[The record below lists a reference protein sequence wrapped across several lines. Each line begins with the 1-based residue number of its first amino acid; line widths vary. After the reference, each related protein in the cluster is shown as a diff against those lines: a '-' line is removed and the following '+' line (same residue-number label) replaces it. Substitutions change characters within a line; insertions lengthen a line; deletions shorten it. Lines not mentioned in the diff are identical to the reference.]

1 MFTVL
6 KAPEFR
12 KNIVW
17 NSSGFIL
24 KSGRAELDKYEY
36 QVHADEIKKLISEHR
51 YAEAMNIADGIDWR
65 KVRSVSML
73 QTVSE
78 IYKINKKYEEAREI
92 LLLAYDRYPSR
103 NIVYALCELAIK
115 LNDVVQA
122 KILYEEF
129 VSLAPGDTSRY
140 VLLYRLYE
148 ALDVSAEERIEL
160 LEEFKQKDYTE
171 RWAYELALLYHKTG
185 QETKCVE
192 ACDELILWFGEGKYV
207 KKAMEL
213 KMKHTR
219 LSKEQQLKYE
229 GRQDPIPVA
238 DKFMNINP
246 DTSRQV
252 YDTDPQ
258 SGNLQQIP
266 MTPYSQNHKQEMGS
280 ISSRDNSTSGVQEQ
294 SVGMSISVSGQ
305 VTDSAVYVSN
315 PETGMETMN
324 KAGEPDNGAIRAETP
339 GMQLSAESSRNDLQ
353 HTTQMLT
360 TSEIDKI
367 EIKPVNMG
375 MYNTIDLQNGL
386 SENIKKFFE
395 NEKKAAI
402 NSGNGRYNTIPS
414 FEKANNYENA
424 ESKNDGHVTND
435 IELTDSNGPVISLK
449 NFSPADNELDEVPG
463 KEEDVQITTFMPG
476 YKSENVYPE
485 DIPDDDTVE
494 EDEAEE
500 PDPELKSIYED
511 WETKKREN
519 EERRIQEAKAL
530 SLQQTADIM
539 AQLKG
544 VLPDIDDI
552 AKPTPP
558 RGVSVNPPYYSVP
571 KETEIPETD
580 NGETLQDDE
589 KETEEWD
596 DFDPEENEYRYEDW
610 DDDPEEDED
619 EYVQSNEWHNNDES
633 SESHEIDFAKK
644 EDIDDSEESG
654 EEESGDEYPEAEE
667 TPEAEGYE
675 EEGQSEY
682 PETEEIPGIEGY
694 GEEGQSEYPETEEIP
709 GIEGYEEEGWAE
721 YPEIEDFPEIETLE
735 GEYPD
740 VVHLEDEFGDN
751 ELYVEEDVE
760 SEYYSYLA
768 KGYKY
773 VDESVYHRGY
783 ALDTDEEEEAGEAS
797 INEEKFEAE
806 DEFEDKEEP
815 ETEEESAVSEEESE
829 DKEEPEEE
837 ESTVSEEESED
848 KEEPEEEESTVSE
861 EESEDK
867 EEAEEEESA
876 VNEEES
882 EDKEEAEEEE
892 SAVNEEES
900 EDKEEPEEEEESTVN
915 EEESADEEEETVT
928 EEPTGNEVASGR
940 GIFYE
945 PEMEDDSW
953 AVEEARG
960 KTEEM
965 PIHEITY
972 EPEAGAIDIKSVRES
987 VDEDPEDENDDNTEL
1002 YFREIMNIEDPDDDE
1017 TVMADT
1023 GKEESDGSLS
1033 YTEDEEA
1040 ARKAAFEVTS
1050 ELPEY
1055 PYDELDDYGEV
1066 EEMVMIEQPDGLEGI
1081 MKTDDMPVDAIAR
1094 ANYEAGMEFD
1104 YDGIDELR
1112 RNRRARDN
1120 KTSVRHRPGY
1130 MKLETTGSKREF
1142 DEEEKLVFGRFQN
1155 IEWLKS
1161 QIVEALDEA
1170 GMESG
1175 KGNVIVMGNEPTG
1188 RKAIAVDIVKVMRS
1202 TEIKFKGKVAKISGE
1217 ALNKKDIPLTI
1228 KKLRQGA
1235 LIVENAQ
1242 DLTPSSARLV
1252 AEALELENEPVLVIL
1267 EGDIKGMS
1275 ELLDSSRDI
1284 MKRVFNARIELQDY
1298 STDDLVSYGKCYAR
1312 ELEYVIDDMGVL
1324 ALYRRIGDL
1333 QTLDHTVTLEEVCE
1347 IIDNAIKHVDKK
1359 NMSHFMDVLL
1369 AKRYDD
1375 NDFIILREKDFI
1387 Q

>member
-1 MFTVL
+1 M
-6 KAPEFR
+6 
-12 KNIVW
+12 
-17 NSSGFIL
+17 
-24 KSGRAELDKYEY
+24 DKYEY

-122 KILYEEF
+122 KLLYEEF

-246 DTSRQV
+246 DTSQQV

-294 SVGMSISVSGQ
+294 SVGMNISVSGQ
-305 VTDSAVYVSN
+305 VTDSAASVSN

-414 FEKANNYENA
+414 YEKTNNYENA
-424 ESKNDGHVTND
+424 ESKNDGHITND
-435 IELTDSNGPVISLK
+435 LELTDSNGPVISLK

-494 EDEAEE
+494 EDAAEE
-500 PDPELKSIYED
+500 SDPELKSIYED

-558 RGVSVNPPYYSVP
+558 RGVSVNPSYYSVP

-596 DFDPEENEYRYEDW
+596 DVDPEENEYRYEDW

-644 EDIDDSEESG
+644 EDIDDSEESE
-654 EEESGDEYPEAEE
+654 EEESKDDYPETEETPEVEGYEEEGQRDYPEAEE
-667 TPEAEGYE
+667 TPEVEGYE
-675 EEGQSEY
+675 EEV
-682 PETEEIPGIEGY
+682 
-694 GEEGQSEYPETEEIP
+694 QSEYPETEEIP

-721 YPEIEDFPEIETLE
+721 YPETEDFPEIETLE
-735 GEYPD
+735 DEYPD

-760 SEYYSYLA
+760 SEYYAYLA

-773 VDESVYHRGY
+773 VDGSVYHRGY
-783 ALDTDEEEEAGEAS
+783 DLDTDVEEESGEAF
-797 INEEKFEAE
+797 INEEKPEAVE
-806 DEFEDKEEP
+806 EFEDKEEP
-815 ETEEESAVSEEESE
+815 ETEEESAVGEEESEDRGEPEEEESAVYEEESE
-829 DKEEPEEE
+829 DKKEPEEE
-837 ESTVSEEESED
+837 
-848 KEEPEEEESTVSE
+848 
-861 EESEDK
+861 
-867 EEAEEEESA
+867 SA
-876 VNEEES
+876 
-882 EDKEEAEEEE
+882 
-892 SAVNEEES
+892 
-900 EDKEEPEEEEESTVN
+900 VN

-928 EEPTGNEVASGR
+928 EEPTGNEVASGQ

-972 EPEAGAIDIKSVRES
+972 EPESGAIDIKSVRES

-1017 TVMADT
+1017 TVMADAD
-1023 GKEESDGSLS
+1023 KEESDGSLS

-1120 KTSVRHRPGY
+1120 KTSVRQRPGY

-1142 DEEEKLVFGRFQN
+1142 DEEEKLVFGKFQN

>member
-1 MFTVL
+1 M
-6 KAPEFR
+6 
-12 KNIVW
+12 
-17 NSSGFIL
+17 
-24 KSGRAELDKYEY
+24 DKYEY
-36 QVHADEIKKLISEHR
+36 QVHADEIKKLIGEHR

-122 KILYEEF
+122 KLLYEEF
-129 VSLAPGDTSRY
+129 ISLAPSDTSRY
-140 VLLYRLYE
+140 ILLYKLYE
-148 ALDVSAEERIEL
+148 ALDVSIEERIEL

-171 RWAYELALLYHKTG
+171 RWAYELALLYHKIG

-229 GRQDPIPVA
+229 GRQEPIPMT
-238 DKFMNINP
+238 DKFMSMNSN
-246 DTSRQV
+246 TSRQL

-266 MTPYSQNHKQEMGS
+266 MTPYSQNYQQRGGIVNPENDGS
-280 ISSRDNSTSGVQEQ
+280 LVIQRQSAFDNKPGMNTPIPDMKIFGQEQ
-294 SVGMSISVSGQ
+294 SSDMSMSVSGQ
-305 VTDSAVYVSN
+305 PMDMNTPVSDL
-315 PETGMETMN
+315 ESGMDPINNT
-324 KAGEPDNGAIRAETP
+324 GEPNSGMMQAETP
-339 GMQLSAESSRNDLQ
+339 VMQLSAEPVRNDLL

-395 NEKKAAI
+395 NEKKAAAD
-402 NSGNGRYNTIPS
+402 SGNGQYDPYPS
-414 FEKANNYENA
+414 YEEPVSYENA
-424 ESKNDGHVTND
+424 GSDTDGNIKND

-449 NFSPADNELDEVPG
+449 SFSPADNELDEVPG
-463 KEEDVQITTFMPG
+463 NEEDVQITTFMPG
-476 YKSENVYPE
+476 YGSQNAYTGDIADDEQEDEDDPLYVAADNTENDTEKAVNE
-485 DIPDDDTVE
+485 DNADITEYEAV
-494 EDEAEE
+494 DEAEE
-500 PDPELKSIYED
+500 SDPELKSIYED
-511 WETKKREN
+511 WENRKREN
-519 EERRIQEAKAL
+519 EERRIQEAKVL

-558 RGVSVNPPYYSVP
+558 RGIPNYTPYFTMP
-571 KETEIPETD
+571 EEAADPETD
-580 NGETLQDDE
+580 DKGLLQDND
-589 KETEEWD
+589 KEAEAGGYDRYEAGYANNNEWD
-596 DFDPEENEYRYEDW
+596 YDEGINEG
-610 DDDPEEDED
+610 P
-619 EYVQSNEWHNNDES
+619 
-633 SESHEIDFAKK
+633 EIDFAKK
-644 EDIDDSEESG
+644 EDIVESEEVKEDSLNEEEAEG
-654 EEESGDEYPEAEE
+654 GAEPVAEEESILNEEEPEYSEEVPAEE
-667 TPEAEGYE
+667 EN
-675 EEGQSEY
+675 
-682 PETEEIPGIEGY
+682 I
-694 GEEGQSEYPETEEIP
+694 
-709 GIEGYEEEGWAE
+709 
-721 YPEIEDFPEIETLE
+721 
-735 GEYPD
+735 
-740 VVHLEDEFGDN
+740 
-751 ELYVEEDVE
+751 
-760 SEYYSYLA
+760 
-768 KGYKY
+768 
-773 VDESVYHRGY
+773 
-783 ALDTDEEEEAGEAS
+783 
-797 INEEKFEAE
+797 INEEEPEYSEEVPAE
-806 DEFEDKEEP
+806 EENIINEEEP
-815 ETEEESAVSEEESE
+815 EYSEEVPAEEEDIINEEEPEYSEEVPAEEESIINDEESE
-829 DKEEPEEE
+829 D
-837 ESTVSEEESED
+837 SED
-848 KEEPEEEESTVSE
+848 
-861 EESEDK
+861 
-867 EEAEEEESA
+867 AG
-876 VNEEES
+876 NEE
-882 EDKEEAEEEE
+882 
-892 SAVNEEES
+892 NEEITGTTDS
-900 EDKEEPEEEEESTVN
+900 EWGETLPEREIS
-915 EEESADEEEETVT
+915 
-928 EEPTGNEVASGR
+928 
-940 GIFYE
+940 YE
-945 PEMEDDSW
+945 LVVEDDSW
-953 AVEEARG
+953 TEEEARG

-965 PIHEITY
+965 PVSEIVY
-972 EPEAGAIDIKSVRES
+972 ESETDHIDIKSINES
-987 VDEDPEDENDDNTEL
+987 SDDNNETEISDNNEL
-1002 YFREIMNIEDPDDDE
+1002 YFREIMNIEDPEDDE
-1017 TVMADT
+1017 ETALSDAADEDET
-1023 GKEESDGSLS
+1023 LS

-1040 ARKAAFEVTS
+1040 ARREAFEVTS

-1055 PYDELDDYGEV
+1055 PYKELDDYGEV
-1066 EEMVMIEQPDGLEGI
+1066 EEMVMIEQPDGLDGI

-1104 YDGIDELR
+1104 LEGIEENKR
-1112 RNRRARDN
+1112 TGGEKNNKISIRN
-1120 KTSVRHRPGY
+1120 RPGY
-1130 MKLETTGSKREF
+1130 MKLETTTGSKREF
-1142 DEEEKLVFGRFQN
+1142 DEEEKLVFGRFQD

-1161 QIVEALDEA
+1161 QIVEALDDA
-1170 GMESG
+1170 GMESSR
-1175 KGNVIVMGNEPTG
+1175 GNVIVMGDEPTG
-1188 RKAIAVDIVKVMRS
+1188 RKAIAVDIVKVMRA
-1202 TEIKFKGKVAKISGE
+1202 TEVRFKGKVAKISGE

-1252 AEALELENEPVLVIL
+1252 AEALELESEPVLVIL
-1267 EGDIKGMS
+1267 EGDKKGMS
-1275 ELLDSSRDI
+1275 EILNSSKDI
-1284 MKRVFNARIELQDY
+1284 MTRVFNARINLQDY
-1298 STDDLVSYGKCYAR
+1298 STDDLVAYGKCYAR

-1333 QTLDHTVTLEEVCE
+1333 QTLDHNVTLEEVCE

>member
-1 MFTVL
+1 M
-6 KAPEFR
+6 
-12 KNIVW
+12 
-17 NSSGFIL
+17 
-24 KSGRAELDKYEY
+24 DKYEY
-36 QVHADEIKKLISEHR
+36 QVHADEIKKLIGEHR

-122 KILYEEF
+122 KLLYEEF
-129 VSLAPGDTSRY
+129 ISLAPSDTSRY
-140 VLLYRLYE
+140 ILLYKLYE
-148 ALDVSAEERIEL
+148 ALDVSIEERIEL

-171 RWAYELALLYHKTG
+171 RWAYELALLYHKIG

-229 GRQDPIPVA
+229 GRQEPIPMT
-238 DKFMNINP
+238 DKFMSMNSN
-246 DTSRQV
+246 TSRQL

-266 MTPYSQNHKQEMGS
+266 MTPYSQNYQQRGGIVNPENDGS
-280 ISSRDNSTSGVQEQ
+280 LVIQRQSAFDNKPGMNTPIPDMKIFGQEQ
-294 SVGMSISVSGQ
+294 SSDMSMSVSGLPMDMN
-305 VTDSAVYVSN
+305 TPVSDL
-315 PETGMETMN
+315 ESGMDPINNT
-324 KAGEPDNGAIRAETP
+324 GEPNSGMMQAETP
-339 GMQLSAESSRNDLQ
+339 VMQLSAEPVRNDLL

-395 NEKKAAI
+395 NEKKAAAD
-402 NSGNGRYNTIPS
+402 SGNAQYDPYS
-414 FEKANNYENA
+414 SYEEPVSYENA
-424 ESKNDGHVTND
+424 GSDTDGNIKND

-449 NFSPADNELDEVPG
+449 SFSPADNELDEVPG
-463 KEEDVQITTFMPG
+463 NEEDVQITTFMPG
-476 YKSENVYPE
+476 YGSQNAYTGDIADDEQEDEDDPLYVAADNTENDTEKAVNE
-485 DIPDDDTVE
+485 DNAGITEDEAV
-494 EDEAEE
+494 DEAEE
-500 PDPELKSIYED
+500 SDPELKSIYED
-511 WETKKREN
+511 WENRKREN
-519 EERRIQEAKAL
+519 EERRIQEAKVL

-558 RGVSVNPPYYSVP
+558 RGIPNYTPYFTMP
-571 KETEIPETD
+571 EEAADPETD
-580 NGETLQDDE
+580 DKGLLQDND
-589 KETEEWD
+589 KEAEAGGYDRYEAGYAYNNEWD
-596 DFDPEENEYRYEDW
+596 Y
-610 DDDPEEDED
+610 DEGINGG
-619 EYVQSNEWHNNDES
+619 S
-633 SESHEIDFAKK
+633 EIDFAKK
-644 EDIDDSEESG
+644 EDIVESEEVKEDSLNEEEAEG
-654 EEESGDEYPEAEE
+654 GAEPVAEEESILNEEEPEYSEEVPAEE
-667 TPEAEGYE
+667 EN
-675 EEGQSEY
+675 
-682 PETEEIPGIEGY
+682 I
-694 GEEGQSEYPETEEIP
+694 
-709 GIEGYEEEGWAE
+709 
-721 YPEIEDFPEIETLE
+721 
-735 GEYPD
+735 
-740 VVHLEDEFGDN
+740 
-751 ELYVEEDVE
+751 
-760 SEYYSYLA
+760 
-768 KGYKY
+768 
-773 VDESVYHRGY
+773 
-783 ALDTDEEEEAGEAS
+783 
-797 INEEKFEAE
+797 INEEEPEYSEEVPAE
-806 DEFEDKEEP
+806 EENIINEEEP
-815 ETEEESAVSEEESE
+815 EYSEEVPAEEETIINEEEPEDGEEVPAEEESIINDEESE
-829 DKEEPEEE
+829 DI
-837 ESTVSEEESED
+837 ED
-848 KEEPEEEESTVSE
+848 
-861 EESEDK
+861 
-867 EEAEEEESA
+867 AE
-876 VNEEES
+876 NEE
-882 EDKEEAEEEE
+882 
-892 SAVNEEES
+892 NEEIAETTDS
-900 EDKEEPEEEEESTVN
+900 VWGETLPEREISYEL
-915 EEESADEEEETVT
+915 
-928 EEPTGNEVASGR
+928 EV
-940 GIFYE
+940 
-945 PEMEDDSW
+945 EDDSW
-953 AVEEARG
+953 TEEEARG

-965 PIHEITY
+965 PVSEIVY
-972 EPEAGAIDIKSVRES
+972 ESETDHIDIKSINES
-987 VDEDPEDENDDNTEL
+987 SDDNNETEISDNNEL
-1002 YFREIMNIEDPDDDE
+1002 YFREIMNIEDPEDDE
-1017 TVMADT
+1017 ETDLSDADDEDET
-1023 GKEESDGSLS
+1023 LS

-1040 ARKAAFEVTS
+1040 ARREAFEVTS

-1055 PYDELDDYGEV
+1055 PYKELDDYGEV
-1066 EEMVMIEQPDGLEGI
+1066 EEMVMIEQPDGLDGI

-1104 YDGIDELR
+1104 LEGIEEHKRTGGDKNNKISI
-1112 RNRRARDN
+1112 RN
-1120 KTSVRHRPGY
+1120 RPGY
-1130 MKLETTGSKREF
+1130 MKLETTTGSKREF
-1142 DEEEKLVFGRFQN
+1142 DEEEKLVFGRFQD

-1161 QIVEALDEA
+1161 QIVEALDDA
-1170 GMESG
+1170 GMESSR
-1175 KGNVIVMGNEPTG
+1175 GNVIVMGDEPTG
-1188 RKAIAVDIVKVMRS
+1188 RKAIAVDIVKVMRA
-1202 TEIKFKGKVAKISGE
+1202 TEVRFKGKVAKISGE

-1252 AEALELENEPVLVIL
+1252 AEALELESEPVLVIL
-1267 EGDIKGMS
+1267 EGDKKGMS
-1275 ELLDSSRDI
+1275 EILNSSKDI
-1284 MKRVFNARIELQDY
+1284 MARVFNARINLQDY
-1298 STDDLVSYGKCYAR
+1298 STDDLVAYGKCYAR

-1333 QTLDHTVTLEEVCE
+1333 QTLDHNVTLEEVCE